1 MSANGFPRTRAGAP
15 PRRPSLVRASSR
27 RASLVRASSRRL
39 LLVAGALI
47 ALVLGAAVPAS
58 AHAALLRSDP
68 AEGSVVKT
76 APASITLGF
85 SEGVLLS
92 DDSLIVY
99 DPSGKQVQRGTA
111 HHAGSAPDTATVA
124 LRPGLRDGT
133 YTVAWKAVSADTHPV
148 GGAWTFSIGAPSK
161 TSAIPKEQQAGG
173 GPAGALYGIAR
184 YVAYAGF
191 ALLVGACAFLTL
203 CWPRGAGLRV
213 MQRLTVG
220 GWAALALATIALLLL
235 RAPYVNGGGIG
246 GIFDLGALRSSV
258 ETKEGAA
265 LVARLLLLAA
275 AAVFLAVLFGPYAR
289 REDPEERRDLAFGL
303 GAGGAVV
310 AIGIAAT
317 WSAVEHASVG
327 IQPALAMPLDVAHLI
342 AMAFWL
348 GGLVTLSVALYRA
361 GAGGLVID
369 RAAVRRFSRIAFG
382 CVCVL
387 VATGVYQSWR
397 QVGSWHALFGTSYG
411 HWLIVKVSL
420 VAVMVA
426 AAGFSRRWTGR
437 LAGRAEAS
445 QASASAT
452 SAATKSAATK
462 SVVAKSSAKPAKPKA
477 AKALAGTGGPASPA
491 DDPVRAAQLAR
502 QNAAVAGAAARK
514 RRDADP
520 ARTGLRRSVL
530 LEASVAVV
538 VLAVSTVLS
547 GSQPGRAVEEQA
559 AATGGAGQAVP
570 SNGGQVFAQLP
581 FDTGGVKGKGD
592 VGVHIEPARTG
603 SNQLHL
609 TVTDPVGN
617 PENVPE
623 VDLNLT
629 LTSRGIGPLPVKLR
643 QTGTGAWTAVGLQLP
658 MPGAWQLAVTVR
670 TSAIDEVTVTKN
682 VAID

>member
-1 MSANGFPRTRAGAP
+1 MAANGFTGIRAWAP
-15 PRRPSLVRASSR
+15 L
-27 RASLVRASSRRL
+27 RRL
-39 LLVAGALI
+39 LLVAGALA

-68 AEGSVVKT
+68 AEGSVVRT

-124 LRPGLRDGT
+124 LRSGLRDGT

-161 TSAIPKEQQAGG
+161 TSAIPEEQRAGG

-203 CWPRGAGLRV
+203 CWPRGAGLRA
-213 MQRLTVG
+213 MQRLAVG
-220 GWAALALATIALLLL
+220 GWAALAVATIALLLL
-235 RAPYVNGGGIG
+235 RAPYVNGGGLG

-265 LVARLLLLAA
+265 LVVRLLLLAA

-289 REDPEERRDLAFGL
+289 RQDPRERRDLAFGL

-310 AIGIAAT
+310 AVGIAAT

-342 AMAFWL
+342 AMAFWV

-361 GAGGLVID
+361 GAGGAVVD

-411 HWLIVKVSL
+411 HWLIIKVSL

-437 LAGRAEAS
+437 LAARAQTEAAEAYEP
-445 QASASAT
+445 SAS
-452 SAATKSAATK
+452 S
-462 SVVAKSSAKPAKPKA
+462 AKSSSARPSKPKAAKPKA
-477 AKALAGTGGPASPA
+477 AKALAGAAGPATPA
-491 DDPVRAAQLAR
+491 ADPVRAAQLAR
-502 QNAAVAGAAARK
+502 QNAAVASAAARR

-520 ARTGLRRSVL
+520 ARAGLRRSVL
-530 LEASVAVV
+530 LEASVAVA

-547 GSQPGRAVEEQA
+547 GSQPGRAIEEQA
-559 AATGGAGQAVP
+559 AAAGGASRAVP

-603 SNQLHL
+603 SNELHL

-623 VDLNLT
+623 VDLALT

-658 MPGAWQLAVTVR
+658 MPGQWQLAVTVR
-670 TSAIDEVTVTKN
+670 TSAIDEVTVTRN